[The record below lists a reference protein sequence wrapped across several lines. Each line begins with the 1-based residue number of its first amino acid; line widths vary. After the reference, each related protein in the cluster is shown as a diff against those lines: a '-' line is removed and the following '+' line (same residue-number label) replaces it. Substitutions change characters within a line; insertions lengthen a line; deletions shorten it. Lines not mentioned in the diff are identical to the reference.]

1 MVMRRP
7 GKSNESEGMRAVP
20 FAILLA
26 LLYAPAAGAAGWSP
40 TKAFDAGPSQFG
52 EPAPR
57 AAISASGSSIVAWT
71 RGDGRIEAAFGDKRG
86 RFGKPVRVARSA
98 VDYAVAPG
106 AIAYETKAGIRVA
119 VRRGNGFRDRLVAES
134 TGSEISGVAIAADP
148 QGGWVVAERQYPR
161 KGSAKPYRVRAL
173 SLDAQGR
180 RIGDVQDLG
189 LGEFGIDARPT
200 SALAVLPDGRA
211 VLTFQR
217 EVEGDVSSGP
227 VAVAVRPHGGTFAT
241 PVEFPEPLRDPRV
254 TVAGDQAVISA
265 TAGISCGDAGCSGN
279 PRAFSI
285 TGTPLA
291 APDLDHP
298 NRSFGAWAVRK
309 SLIFQRKD
317 GPQAFSRE
325 APVKAVTFEADGS
338 LGRMQTLTR
347 VRATEPIGLALA
359 GGGTLAVW
367 ATRERLD
374 AAFAGADG
382 RFRGIS
388 APAGAPPEPYHT
400 NSTNR
405 DARAGGRYAIV
416 TWGRGRTVRISVR
429 RF

>member
-1 MVMRRP
+1 V
-7 GKSNESEGMRAVP
+7 
-20 FAILLA
+20 
-26 LLYAPAAGAAGWSP
+26 AA
-40 TKAFDAGPSQFG
+40 
-52 EPAPR
+52 
-57 AAISASGSSIVAWT
+57 
-71 RGDGRIEAAFGDKRG
+71 
-86 RFGKPVRVARSA
+86 
-98 VDYAVAPG
+98 
-106 AIAYETKAGIRVA
+106 
-119 VRRGNGFRDRLVAES
+119 S
-134 TGSEISGVAIAADP
+134 TGSEINGVAIAADP

-173 SLDAQGR
+173 SLDADGR
-180 RIGDVQDLG
+180 RIGAVQDLG
-189 LGEFGIDARPT
+189 RGEFGIDARPT

-217 EVEGDVSSGP
+217 DVEGSLSSGP
-227 VAVAVRPHGGTFAT
+227 VAVAVRPHGGAFAP
-241 PVEFPEPLRDPRV
+241 PVDLPGPLRDPRV

-265 TAGISCGDAGCSGN
+265 TAGVSCGDSGCSGN

-285 TGTPLA
+285 TGAPLA

-309 SLIFQRKD
+309 ALIFQRKD
-317 GPQAFSRE
+317 GPQPFSRE
-325 APVKAVTFEADGS
+325 APVKAITFAVDGS
-338 LGRMQTLTR
+338 LGRVQTLTR
-347 VRATEPIGLALA
+347 VRSTEPIGLALD
-359 GGGTLAVW
+359 GGGTLALW
-367 ATRERLD
+367 ATRKRLD

-388 APAGAPPEPYHT
+388 APSGAPPEPYHT

-416 TWGRGRTVRISVR
+416 TWARGRTVRVSVR